1 MCKFAT
7 ASIIVSFTVGLL
19 LFPFSHSDWSIKY
32 SQDEPVQPK
41 FDTNA
46 PDLYIPAMG
55 YLTYVL
61 LVGYVLG
68 LRNAFS
74 PDALAATASS
84 ALVWLVLELVC
95 KPISLFTSQVPLM
108 SLVVINS
115 N

>member
-1 MCKFAT
+1 MGCAKALKCVLN
-7 ASIIVSFTVGLL
+7 ANQNIHLLSPSGLL

-41 FDTNA
+41 YDTNA

-84 ALVWLVLELVC
+84 ALVWLVLELVWN
-95 KPISLFTSQVPLM
+95 PMRLSV
-108 SLVVINS
+108 
-115 N
+115 

>member
-1 MCKFAT
+1 M
-7 ASIIVSFTVGLL
+7 
-19 LFPFSHSDWSIKY
+19 FPFSHSDWSIKY

-41 FDTNA
+41 YDTNA

-74 PDALAATASS
+74 PDALATTASS
-84 ALVWLVLELVC
+84 ALVWLVLELVWDLKRLVAFLWEIHAFGLGFVSQKTPC
-95 KPISLFTSQVPLM
+95 KIV
-108 SLVVINS
+108 
-115 N
+115 

>member
-1 MCKFAT
+1 MGGTFYNVFVINRGGIQRLSLA
-7 ASIIVSFTVGLL
+7 GLL

-41 FDTNA
+41 YDTNA

-95 KPISLFTSQVPLM
+95 NIV
-108 SLVVINS
+108 S
-115 N
+115 NILILLI